1 MGRKERRTRST
12 LRPAT
17 GIESVPTADR
27 PTANRRSCTEWLGFR
42 ALCRC
47 PIGPRGWRPAV
58 PARRQGAIAAC
69 GGALQARRED
79 GLHVASLRFCGAT
92 PTAHGVCGLIMITSE
107 GGQLSA
113 LQRALDRLP
122 HGSERQVQ
130 LRHLASW

>member
-47 PIGPRGWRPAV
+47 PIGPRG
-58 PARRQGAIAAC
+58 RRCQRGGRVRSRRAAGRYKP
-69 GGALQARRED
+69 GGKVACMWPTFVSAALLL
-79 GLHVASLRFCGAT
+79 LHTGYVG
-92 PTAHGVCGLIMITSE
+92 
-107 GGQLSA
+107 
-113 LQRALDRLP
+113 
-122 HGSERQVQ
+122 
-130 LRHLASW
+130 